1 MILQSKNVW
10 IGSQFIACQIEIE
23 GSKIKRIYPYQSKPV
38 DVDYEDH
45 KIIPGIIDIH
55 IHGGYGVDTN
65 DASYDEMVLLTNKLV
80 SEGVTSWLPTTVT
93 QTEEVLL
100 RALENV
106 AEVEKNQTSGARIVG
121 VHFEGP
127 YLNVDFK
134 GAQPEE
140 CIVKPNVEQFKKF
153 YQASNDLI
161 RLITLAPEKDE
172 NYELMDF
179 CNTHNIVVSQGHTG
193 ADYEET
199 LMAVGNG
206 VKSMTHVFNGMSRF
220 HHRDVNVT
228 GAAFRIQDIFGEI
241 IVDGVHSNFANVNNF
256 MRAKGKDRAILITDA
271 LLGKGEP
278 VGSEYQF
285 GGHPVR
291 VFEDGSLRLLDLDA
305 IAGSTLLSNR
315 GVQNIIEKVGLDW
328 EYAVN
333 ASSLNPARLL
343 GLDNKKGYIKATY
356 DADLAILD
364 RNFDVVATYVLG
376 KCEYSK

>member
-1 MILQSKNVW
+1 M
-10 IGSQFIACQIEIE
+10 
-23 GSKIKRIYPYQSKPV
+23 
-38 DVDYEDH
+38 
-45 KIIPGIIDIH
+45 
-55 IHGGYGVDTN
+55 
-65 DASYDEMVLLTNKLV
+65 
-80 SEGVTSWLPTTVT
+80 
-93 QTEEVLL
+93 
-100 RALENV
+100 
-106 AEVEKNQTSGARIVG
+106 
-121 VHFEGP
+121 
-127 YLNVDFK
+127 
-134 GAQPEE
+134 
-140 CIVKPNVEQFKKF
+140 
-153 YQASNDLI
+153 
-161 RLITLAPEKDE
+161 
-172 NYELMDF
+172 
-179 CNTHNIVVSQGHTG
+179 
-193 ADYEET
+193 
-199 LMAVGNG
+199 
-206 VKSMTHVFNGMSRF
+206 
-220 HHRDVNVT
+220 
-228 GAAFRIQDIFGEI
+228 
-241 IVDGVHSNFANVNNF
+241 
-256 MRAKGKDRAILITDA
+256 ITDA

>member
-256 MRAKGKDRAILITDA
+256 MRAKGKERAILITDA